1 MAVPLTIRWD
11 KQSPSALNLYGKLH
25 AHQKATSQPLPIAL
39 MPLHRQQIVDKQDA
53 LTQQNKKRIKEAAL
67 PFSLILSYHLQ
78 DSTSPAVH
86 RLS

>member
-1 MAVPLTIRWD
+1 MAIPLTLIWD
-11 KQSPSALNLYGKLH
+11 KKSPSVSNLYGKLH
-25 AHQKATSQPLPIAL
+25 AHQKATSLPLPTIL

-67 PFSLILSYHLQ
+67 PSSLILSYPLQ